1 MFSAIWNRIKEMLQ
15 KLIGPKTVE
24 KALHITPII
33 SSKMAEAI
41 ELWGK
46 MYTDEA
52 PWLHEPD
59 YADKR
64 LVESMNLAAQISSE
78 KARMVVLELNSTITA
93 PTETITE
100 DNPNYVPPAVNDD
113 GFVVKSEEPK
123 TITKEKPVTPTERA
137 EFLNE
142 QFDKVRK
149 KIRTE
154 LEYGIAM
161 GGLVIKPYVVVND
174 TVSDGVPT
182 QTSTLEFDF
191 IHADGFFPLAFDG
204 SGNVTEAAFIQTKTD
219 KTTTYTRLEHHK
231 LEGTTVIIEN
241 RAFKSENI
249 TQQNNIATDLG
260 QEIPLSE
267 VPEWKD
273 LEPESTINNVDRLLF
288 AYFKMPDANTVDTHS
303 PLGVSGYSRAVKLIK
318 QADLQYSRIL
328 WEFEAGE
335 MAIDVDRDALVTGKD
350 DEDKDISLLPH
361 TQQRLYRRLDIDGQ
375 ELYQVFAP
383 ALRDSSLFNGLNQ
396 LLMRIEDVCS
406 ISRGTISEVNSEA
419 RTATELKI
427 LKQRSYSANADIQEA
442 LEDTF
447 RDVIYIMDVYC
458 TLYDMVGDAPINS
471 ATGTVDTSK
480 MGRYEAS
487 FEWDDSIL
495 TDVDTELSKR
505 INLMTNGL
513 ASKVETRMWY
523 FGETEQQAR
532 EALQKINNEGQEDV
546 ETEMLN
552 QAAFAKRKK

>member
-1 MFSAIWNRIKEMLQ
+1 MLQ